1 MTKRSITV
9 ALVLSLILV
18 LATFLIYKVSK
29 QKPSF
34 RDATVLQGEADLAIP
49 PGFWI
54 EYDPV
59 EQRYTHCHDSYG
71 VKSCWRSFHIREEA
85 IRDAQ
90 HFANYL
96 KEKTKDSR

>member
-9 ALVLSLILV
+9 ALMFSLIVV
-18 LATFLIYKVSK
+18 LATFFIYKVSK
-29 QKPSF
+29 PKPSF

-59 EQRYTHCHDSYG
+59 EQRSTHCHDSYG
-71 VKSCWRSFHIREEA
+71 VKSCWRSFRTREEA
-85 IRDAQ
+85 IRDA
-90 HFANYL
+90 HFFADYL
-96 KEKTKDSR
+96 RRIDRQ

>member
-9 ALVLSLILV
+9 VFGLSFLILS
-18 LATFLIYKVSK
+18 LATFLIRDNVSK
-29 QKPSF
+29 QQPSF
-34 RDATVLQGEADLAIP
+34 RDANLLQGEADSAIP

-71 VKSCWRSFHIREEA
+71 VKSCWRSFRTREEA
-85 IRDAQ
+85 IRDA
-90 HFANYL
+90 HFFADYL
-96 KEKTKDSR
+96 RRIDRQ

>member
-1 MTKRSITV
+1 MTKRSIIV

-18 LATFLIYKVSK
+18 LATFLIYKGSK
-29 QKPSF
+29 PKSSF

-59 EQRYTHCHDSYG
+59 EQRSTH
-71 VKSCWRSFHIREEA
+71 
-85 IRDAQ
+85 
-90 HFANYL
+90 
-96 KEKTKDSR
+96 